1 MSTEKY
7 DVLLVRLNGKNY
19 SAWAFQFQIFVTG
32 KDLWGHVDGSSPV
45 PDKDTTKVEHA
56 KWTVKDAQVMAWILS
71 SVDPN
76 IVLNLWPY
84 KIAATMW
91 NYLKKVYSQN
101 NEARRFQLEHDIAT
115 FKQESTHP
123 SHILSRRGRFSS

>member
-19 SAWAFQFQIFVTG
+19 SAWAFQFQIFVTR

-45 PDKDTTKVEHA
+45 PDKDTAKVEHA
-56 KWTVKDAQVMAWILS
+56 KWTVKDAQGMAWILG

-76 IVLNLWPY
+76 IVLNLRPY
-84 KIAATMW
+84 KTATTM
-91 NYLKKVYSQN
+91 
-101 NEARRFQLEHDIAT
+101 
-115 FKQESTHP
+115 
-123 SHILSRRGRFSS
+123 